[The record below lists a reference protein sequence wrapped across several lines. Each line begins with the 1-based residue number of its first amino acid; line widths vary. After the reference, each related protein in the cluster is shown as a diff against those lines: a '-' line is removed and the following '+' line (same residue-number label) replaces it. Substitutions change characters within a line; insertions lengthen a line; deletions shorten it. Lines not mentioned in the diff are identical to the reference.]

1 VALIDGLRA
10 SDLFGKLSDADL
22 ERVGGCGRVES
33 IDVGQAVV
41 DQGAEPDGLRV
52 VLEGRVR
59 VSRRQPGAE
68 AIDLAVLGP
77 GESFGE
83 PALFDPAPRTATVTT
98 IEASRFFVLE
108 RDTFLALACESPRLL
123 SALLEG
129 IGGRLRAQY
138 DERFAEA
145 VRSESTRAEME
156 AERHRSLAQLVA
168 GVAHEIGTPLGVI
181 MTAASV
187 LSEDLDGDARVAA
200 DLIQANVARA
210 DKLVQSFK
218 GIAVSQAI
226 ERIET
231 VDLGVLIDETLTLY
245 GPQARTAGLRIEV
258 RDDRAEPKRAWTGNA
273 AHLTQILLNLVAN
286 AARYAYPDGDSA
298 YPDGDSAYPD
308 GDSAYPDG
316 DSAYPDG
323 DSGRVEIVLGDAP
336 GPDRPFVLTVRD
348 FGRGI
353 PAEDRNRV
361 FDPFFTTGR
370 ARGGTGLGLAIVHNL
385 VTEGLGGTVEIG
397 PSAPGTEVRINFGSA
412 PS

>member
-108 RDTFLALACESPRLL
+108 RDMFLTLACESPRLL

-286 AARYAYPDGDSA
+286 AARYAYPDGDS
-298 YPDGDSAYPD
+298 
-308 GDSAYPDG
+308 
-316 DSAYPDG
+316 
-323 DSGRVEIVLGDAP
+323 GRVEIVLGDAP

>member
-1 VALIDGLRA
+1 MGVALIDGLRA
-10 SDLFGKLSDADL
+10 SGLFGKLSDADL
-22 ERVGGCGRVES
+22 ERLGGCGQVES
-33 IDVGQAVV
+33 IDAGQAVV

-59 VSRRQPGAE
+59 VRRQQPGGE

-98 IEASRFFVLE
+98 IEACRFFVLE
-108 RDTFLALACESPRLL
+108 RNAFLALACESPRLL

-138 DERFAEA
+138 DERFADA
-145 VRSESTRAEME
+145 VRSEWTRAEME
-156 AERHRSLAQLVA
+156 AQRHRSLAQLVA

-187 LSEDLDGDARVAA
+187 LSDDLDGDTRVAA

-226 ERIET
+226 ERTEM

-245 GPQARTAGLRIEV
+245 GPQARAAGLRIEV

-273 AHLTQILLNLVAN
+273 AHLTHILLNLVAN
-286 AARYAYPDGDSA
+286 AARYAYPDGDS
-298 YPDGDSAYPD
+298 
-308 GDSAYPDG
+308 
-316 DSAYPDG
+316 
-323 DSGRVEIVLGDAP
+323 GRVEIVLGDAP
-336 GPDRPFVLTVRD
+336 SPDRPFILTVRD

-353 PAEDRNRV
+353 PAEDRDRV

-385 VTEGLGGTVEIG
+385 VTEGLHGTVEIG